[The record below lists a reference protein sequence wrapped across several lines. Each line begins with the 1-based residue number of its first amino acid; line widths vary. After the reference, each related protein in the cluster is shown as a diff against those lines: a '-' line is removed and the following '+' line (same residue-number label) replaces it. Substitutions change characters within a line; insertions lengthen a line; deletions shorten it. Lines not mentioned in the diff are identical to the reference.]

1 MIPASLPENEDLRLE
16 KLYEL
21 NILDTLEEQAYDDI
35 THLIAQICDVPIAL
49 ISLIDK
55 DRQFLKSHHGLDANE
70 VSRELGF
77 CPHAILDN
85 DVTVIED
92 ATKDERFHD
101 NPLVTGGPQVKFY
114 AGAPLIMP
122 GDLRIGTLCIVANEP
137 RTISEDQKK
146 ALEVLARQVVSQLE
160 LRETVER
167 LEIASRSKSDF
178 LSSMSHELRTPM
190 NAILGFGQLLEL
202 NPSEPLTENQ
212 KRCVEQIMKGGH
224 HLLELINDVLDLTK
238 IEEGKVDLSIEEI
251 TVSNILDEC
260 FALIETIAG
269 SRGVTVLTNAGCK
282 TTATVHADYTRFKQS
297 LLNLLSNAVKYNV
310 ENGKIIMDCHET
322 TDDMLR
328 ISVTDTGLGIP
339 NDMLAVLYEPFNR
352 LRAEKS
358 EIEGTGIGLTITK
371 KLIERM
377 HGRIGVESQ
386 VGTGSTFWIELPLA
400 QPAAYATP
408 ANDTDASRHE
418 YAPLAHISGSVL
430 YVEDNPSNLQL
441 MEMILG
447 SIEGLSLM
455 TAHTGELGLQIAKT
469 SRPDLII
476 LDINLPGLNGFEVLK
491 ALQQMS
497 ETKDTPVFALSAN
510 TMPRDIDKGLDAGF
524 KQYLTKPFK
533 VPEII
538 SAIQGVLNVKAL

>member
-1 MIPASLPENEDLRLE
+1 MIPAPLPENEGLRLE

-85 DVTVIED
+85 HVTVIED

-101 NPLVTGGPQVKFY
+101 NPLVTGGPEVKFY
-114 AGAPLIMP
+114 AGAPLIMS
-122 GDLRIGTLCIVANEP
+122 GDLRIGTLCIVDNEP

-160 LRETVER
+160 LRQTVER
-167 LEIASRSKSDF
+167 LEVASRSKSDF

-212 KRCVEQIMKGGH
+212 KRCVDQILKGGH
-224 HLLELINDVLDLTK
+224 HLLDLINDVLDLTK
-238 IEEGKVDLSIEEI
+238 IEEGKVDLSIEDI
-251 TVSNILDEC
+251 KVSNILDEC

-269 SRGVTVLTNAGCK
+269 ARGVTVLTNAGCK
-282 TTATVHADYTRFKQS
+282 TTATVRADYTRFKQS

-322 TDDMLR
+322 ADDMLR
-328 ISVTDTGLGIP
+328 ISVTDTGMGIP
-339 NDMLAVLYEPFNR
+339 KDMLTELYEPFNR

-371 KLIERM
+371 KLIEYM
-377 HGRIGVESQ
+377 HGRIGAESQ

-400 QPAAYATP
+400 QSAAHAP
-408 ANDTDASRHE
+408 ANDTDTSRRE
-418 YAPLAHISGSVL
+418 NAPQTHSVGTVL

-441 MEMILG
+441 MEMILD
-447 SIEGLSLM
+447 SIEGITLIS
-455 TAHTGELGLQIAKT
+455 AHTGELGLQMAKT
-469 SRPDLII
+469 ARPDLII
-476 LDINLPGLNGFEVLK
+476 LDINLPGMNGFEVIK
-491 ALQQMS
+491 ELQQMS
-497 ETKDTPVFALSAN
+497 ETKDIPVFALSAN
-510 TMPRDIDKGLDAGF
+510 IMPRDIEKGLKAGF

-538 SAIQGVLNVKAL
+538 NAIEGVLNAKAQ

>member
-1 MIPASLPENEDLRLE
+1 MIPAPLPENEHLRLE

-70 VSRELGF
+70 VTRELGF

-85 DVTVIED
+85 HVTVIED

-114 AGAPLIMP
+114 AGAPLIMS
-122 GDLRIGTLCIVANEP
+122 GDLRIGTLCIVDNEP
-137 RTISEDQKK
+137 RTLSEDQKK

-160 LRETVER
+160 LRQTVER
-167 LEIASRSKSDF
+167 LEVASRSKSDF

-212 KRCVEQIMKGGH
+212 KRCVDQILKGGH

-238 IEEGKVDLSIEEI
+238 IEEGKVDLSIEDI
-251 TVSNILDEC
+251 KVSSIVDEC

-269 SRGVTVLTNAGCK
+269 ARGVTVLTNAGCK
-282 TTATVHADYTRFKQS
+282 TTATVRADYTRFKQS

-310 ENGKIIMDCHET
+310 ENGKIIMDCDET
-322 TDDMLR
+322 ADGMLR
-328 ISVTDTGLGIP
+328 VSVTDTGMGIP
-339 NDMLAVLYEPFNR
+339 KDMLPELYEPFNR

-371 KLIERM
+371 KLIEYM
-377 HGRIGVESQ
+377 HGRIGAESQ
-386 VGTGSTFWIELPLA
+386 VGRGSTFWIELPLA
-400 QPAAYATP
+400 QSAAHAP
-408 ANDTDASRHE
+408 ANDADTSRPE
-418 YAPLAHISGSVL
+418 NAPQARIVGTVL

-447 SIEGLSLM
+447 SIEGLTLIS
-455 TAHTGELGLQIAKT
+455 AHTGELGLQMAKT
-469 SRPDLII
+469 THPDLII
-476 LDINLPGLNGFEVLK
+476 LDINLPGMNGFEVLN
-491 ALQQMS
+491 ALRQMS
-497 ETKDTPVFALSAN
+497 ETKDIPVFALSAN
-510 TMPRDIDKGLDAGF
+510 IMPKDIDKGLDAGF

-538 SAIQGVLNVKAL
+538 SAIQGVLNDKAL